1 MQRIFPVFLMLLLV
15 LSFSGCITQSPESI
29 LEERRLRTA
38 VRIHPEHE
46 MGYLRLAQFL
56 ENQRRYAETL
66 YVLKQGQQRVPDSL
80 LMVRLEGSLY
90 QSQDDK
96 EKVETFYENIFLEYP
111 EETVFLLDRA
121 RWHWSKARP
130 NKALQDLE
138 TLFNLDPENFEAHY
152 LAGLIRIGIG
162 EDEKALENLIKA

>member
-1 MQRIFPVFLMLLLV
+1 MLLLV

-96 EKVETFYENIFLEYP
+96 EKVETFYENIFLQYP
-111 EETVFLLDRA
+111 EETVF
-121 RWHWSKARP
+121 SSGP
-130 NKALQDLE
+130 S
-138 TLFNLDPENFEAHY
+138 TL
-152 LAGLIRIGIG
+152 
-162 EDEKALENLIKA
+162 ALEQSPSKQSTSGSGDAIQT

>member
-1 MQRIFPVFLMLLLV
+1 M
-15 LSFSGCITQSPESI
+15 
-29 LEERRLRTA
+29 RTA

-56 ENQRRYAETL
+56 ENQHRYVETL

-90 QSQDDK
+90 LYQSQDDK
-96 EKVETFYENIFLEYP
+96 EKVETFYENIFLRYP

-121 RWHWSKARP
+121 PVSYTHLTLP
-130 NKALQDLE
+130 TTLQV
-138 TLFNLDPENFEAHY
+138 
-152 LAGLIRIGIG
+152 
-162 EDEKALENLIKA
+162 

>member
-1 MQRIFPVFLMLLLV
+1 MQRFFPVFLMLLLV

-96 EKVETFYENIFLEYP
+96 ERSRLSMKISSCSILKKPSFCWTE
-111 EETVFLLDRA
+111 
-121 RWHWSKARP
+121 H
-130 NKALQDLE
+130 
-138 TLFNLDPENFEAHY
+138 
-152 LAGLIRIGIG
+152 AGIGVKPVQTKHFRILRRYSNLIRKTLKPITWQ
-162 EDEKALENLIKA
+162 D

>member
-56 ENQRRYAETL
+56 ENQRRYAETVSYTHL
-66 YVLKQGQQRVPDSL
+66 TLPTTDRV
-80 LMVRLEGSLY
+80 
-90 QSQDDK
+90 
-96 EKVETFYENIFLEYP
+96 
-111 EETVFLLDRA
+111 
-121 RWHWSKARP
+121 
-130 NKALQDLE
+130 
-138 TLFNLDPENFEAHY
+138 
-152 LAGLIRIGIG
+152 
-162 EDEKALENLIKA
+162 

>member
-1 MQRIFPVFLMLLLV
+1 MQRFFTVFLMLLLV

-96 EKVETFYENIFLEYP
+96 EKIEN
-111 EETVFLLDRA
+111 
-121 RWHWSKARP
+121 H
-130 NKALQDLE
+130 
-138 TLFNLDPENFEAHY
+138 NLKFTNMPSLRMTMTRSRSTRMSSSPGDGSNTSP
-152 LAGLIRIGIG
+152 
-162 EDEKALENLIKA
+162 

>member
-1 MQRIFPVFLMLLLV
+1 MQRFFPVFLMLLLV
-15 LSFSGCITQSPESI
+15 LSFSGCITQNPESI

-90 QSQDDK
+90 QSQVK
-96 EKVETFYENIFLEYP
+96 ILLELESQVRRVWVNQP
-111 EETVFLLDRA
+111 LLKPLVKKSLKIITD
-121 RWHWSKARP
+121 
-130 NKALQDLE
+130 
-138 TLFNLDPENFEAHY
+138 
-152 LAGLIRIGIG
+152 
-162 EDEKALENLIKA
+162 

>member
-1 MQRIFPVFLMLLLV
+1 MLLLV
-15 LSFSGCITQSPESI
+15 LSFSGCITQRPESI

-96 EKVETFYENIFLEYP
+96 EKVETFYENIFLQYP
-111 EETVFLLDRA
+111 EETVFLLDL
-121 RWHWSKARP
+121 S
-130 NKALQDLE
+130 
-138 TLFNLDPENFEAHY
+138 
-152 LAGLIRIGIG
+152 LIHI
-162 EDEKALENLIKA
+162 

>member
-1 MQRIFPVFLMLLLV
+1 MQQSFPVFLMLLLV

-66 YVLKQGQQRVPDSL
+66 HVLKQGQQRVPDSL
-80 LMVRLEGSLY
+80 LMVRLEG
-90 QSQDDK
+90 
-96 EKVETFYENIFLEYP
+96 
-111 EETVFLLDRA
+111 
-121 RWHWSKARP
+121 
-130 NKALQDLE
+130 
-138 TLFNLDPENFEAHY
+138 
-152 LAGLIRIGIG
+152 
-162 EDEKALENLIKA
+162 LENVLVVLFFPPCCFPLFWGPRFWVRFSVSLSSLATRPRASKH

>member
-80 LMVRLEGSLY
+80 L
-90 QSQDDK
+90 
-96 EKVETFYENIFLEYP
+96 
-111 EETVFLLDRA
+111 TVSYTHL
-121 RWHWSKARP
+121 
-130 NKALQDLE
+130 
-138 TLFNLDPENFEAHY
+138 TLPTISDV
-152 LAGLIRIGIG
+152 
-162 EDEKALENLIKA
+162 